1 MMSAQPSDVA
11 RRNHSFPQRHY
22 RPGDPLPP
30 RHIKV
35 NALETLQRHANRW
48 EADTRAGRPTVENP
62 NPPIVRTFPQRQRAA
77 ATTAQ
82 SGKKVAA

>member
-1 MMSAQPSDVA
+1 MSLLNPNPKKQALRLVDSVF
-11 RRNHSFPQRHY
+11 N
-22 RPGDPLPP
+22 PLPP
-30 RHIKV
+30 GHIKV
-35 NALETLQRHANRW
+35 NALEMLQRHANRW

>member
-1 MMSAQPSDVA
+1 MKIIQIPAKNS
-11 RRNHSFPQRHY
+11 NHNSPATY
-22 RPGDPLPP
+22 KPGDPLPP
-30 RHIKV
+30 SHIKV

>member
-1 MMSAQPSDVA
+1 MKILPIPA
-11 RRNHSFPQRHY
+11 RNSKHNSPATY
-22 RPGDPLPP
+22 KPGDPLPP
-30 RHIKV
+30 SHIKV
-35 NALETLQRHANRW
+35 NAMETLQRHANRW

-82 SGKKVAA
+82 SGKKEAA

>member
-1 MMSAQPSDVA
+1 MSIQPSDVA
-11 RRNHSFPQRHY
+11 RREHAYFPLHHY
-22 RPGDPLPP
+22 KPGQALPP
-30 RHIKV
+30 SHIRV
-35 NALETLQRHANRW
+35 DALETLQRHANRW

-77 ATTAQ
+77 TTTAQ